1 MINRELNYGRHL
13 IEKYLTSIGN
23 CEKILDIGAGYGDDL
38 LIAAKHHSNAQL
50 NAIEC
55 YPDFINVLES
65 RQIKVFP
72 LNIEKDV
79 FPFENESIDVIMA
92 NQILEHTKEIFW
104 ILHEASRT
112 LKVGGKLIIGV
123 PNLASLHN
131 RLLLTFGRQPTSIKN
146 NTAHLRGYTKGDMI
160 NFLDS
165 GFPGGYK
172 LQMFGGSNFYP
183 FPSIIAKPMAT
194 LFPTMSWG
202 IFFLFEKKLKYN
214 NGFLQYPVTEQLQ
227 TNFYLG

>member
-13 IEKYLTSIGN
+13 IEKYLTSIKD

-38 LIAAKHHSNAQL
+38 LIGAEHHPNAQL

-55 YPDFINVLES
+55 YPEFIKILES
-65 RQIKVFP
+65 RRIKVFP

-79 FPFENESIDVIMA
+79 FPLENESTDVIMA

-104 ILHEASRT
+104 ILHETSRI
-112 LKVGGKLIIGV
+112 LKIGGKLIIGV

-131 RLLLTFGRQPTSIKN
+131 RLLLAMGSQPTSIKN

-160 NFLDS
+160 NFLNS
-165 GFPGGYK
+165 GFPGGYE

-183 FPSIIAKPMAT
+183 FPSVIAKPLAA

-202 IFFLFEKKLKYN
+202 IFFMFEKKQKYTD
-214 NGFLQYPVTEQLQ
+214 GFIKYPITKQLQ